1 MKAKSYSGSPLT
13 IKQEEYLIH
22 ARSRATPYR
31 QIAIH
36 LHKTELACRLHYH
49 QMTFGAHRRQSSVTS
64 NWACSERS
72 HSPRSVGDGSL
83 SGQATPAV
91 TFSSSPSPSSHFSS
105 SPASTSTKSYTSPAS
120 SVDTEWSS
128 PRPYQQPQAGKETY
142 NKGIGLTWQHAAPPM
157 LAPSNTLSSSPDLG
171 RLLYD
176 YADNN
181 RAFWSNVANQFSQ
194 SPAELEAA
202 FHAALGGQS
211 SSMSPKPDQRYLAP
225 LDWASNL
232 SAHGHLPPLS
242 EPQNNFG
249 SSLLAPSPKRFTVS
263 SLLS

>member
-1 MKAKSYSGSPLT
+1 
-13 IKQEEYLIH
+13 
-22 ARSRATPYR
+22 
-31 QIAIH
+31 
-36 LHKTELACRLHYH
+36 
-49 QMTFGAHRRQSSVTS
+49 MTFGAHRRQRSMTA
-64 NWACSERS
+64 NGARSERS
-72 HSPRSVGDGSL
+72 HSPLSVGDDSL

-91 TFSSSPSPSSHFSS
+91 TFSYSPSPSSHFSS

-128 PRPYQQPQAGKETY
+128 PRPYQQPQAGKEAY

-157 LAPSNTLSSSPDLG
+157 LAPPNALSRSPDLG

-181 RAFWSNVANQFSQ
+181 RAFWSNVANQLSQ

-211 SSMSPKPDQRYLAP
+211 SSLSPKPDQRYLAP
-225 LDWASNL
+225 LDWTSNL
-232 SAHGHLPPLS
+232 SAHGHMRPLS